1 MPNRPVVLVIA
12 GTDSSGGAGLTRD
25 LRVLAGCDVGA
36 VAAVTAVTAQ
46 THTHVASIHTIPPDV
61 IREQIAAA
69 LEANDVRAIK
79 IGMLGT
85 RECVEAVARS
95 LPLHEAIPIVL
106 DPVLAASSGKPLL
119 DASGRAALRDLL
131 LPNVTLL
138 TPNIPEAA
146 ALLGAPVSND
156 ESVLVHYAQRLRAL
170 GPHAVLVKG
179 GHGTGAECTDILAT
193 GDDEI
198 ERLSTPRLNVTMR
211 GTGCT
216 LASAIAAGLARGL
229 PLPYAYRFGRTYL
242 NKQLL
247 TRKLPPE
254 SAQTAAPMRPLP
266 PPSQ

>member
-1 MPNRPVVLVIA
+1 MHRPVVLVIA

-25 LRVLAGCDVGA
+25 LRVLAECEVGA

-46 THTHVASIHTIPPDV
+46 SHTHVGAIHTIPPDL

-85 RECVEAVARS
+85 RACVEAVART

-119 DASGRAALRDLL
+119 DEGGRAALCDLL

-146 ALLGAPVSND
+146 ALLGVPPSSD
-156 ESVLVHYAQRLRAL
+156 ESVLVSYAQRLRAL
-170 GPHAVLVKG
+170 GPYAVLIKG
-179 GHGTGAECTDILAT
+179 GHGSGAECVDILAT
-193 GDDEI
+193 GDDQI
-198 ERLSTPRLNVTMR
+198 ERLSSPRLQVSMR
-211 GTGCT
+211 GTGCA
-216 LASAIAAGLARGL
+216 LASATAAGLARRL
-229 PLPYAYRFGRTYL
+229 PLPYACRFARTYL
-242 NKQLL
+242 SKQL
-247 TRKLPPE
+247 E
-254 SAQTAAPMRPLP
+254 MRLKRA
-266 PPSQ
+266 